1 MSQNKSY
8 RIRTNINE
16 DKVVNVNL
24 NRDFD
29 FLEMLSVKISQE
41 SVYNVK
47 SSNYGVVIGRIMA
60 NDGFGVPNAKVSI
73 FIQKSE
79 DDRDDV
85 SFIYPYN
92 SVLSKDKNN
101 IRYNLLPNTN
111 IDDCHKG
118 VGTFPSKRE
127 LLDNDSQIEVYER
140 YWKYTTVTNNS
151 GDYML
156 FGVPTGSYI
165 LHVDIDLSDIGVLSQ
180 KPSDFFFKGYNRELF
195 ESAKQFKTSTNLDS
209 ITQIVSENKTVQVF
223 PFWGDPDSGDN
234 ISITRCDV
242 NINYKFEPTCV
253 FLGSIITDSD
263 DNSISNTCVANRNSG
278 DNGNM
283 VTKSGTIEM
292 IRKTPTG
299 TVEEFRILGNE
310 LINGDGV
317 WCYQIPMNLDY
328 ITTDEFG
335 DIVPSNDVTKG
346 IPTRTSVR
354 FRVSLDNGDVNDNSN
369 YRFKYLIPN
378 YNDDGKYT
386 YDRMENYRFGSGTL
400 DEHFR
405 DLYWDDVYTVKSY
418 IPRVQKIGDD
428 KNVVGN
434 NCNKNS
440 ISIKYTNF
448 HGVNNPIPYNKIN
461 ICKKWW
467 VGIFCALLHLVLG
480 IINLWNDFMDNLEE
494 ILKIFNVNLESW
506 KIQINITDDDTGK
519 NVIYKPSNSNNHG
532 KVIEDK
538 IDKYIL
544 DEYKIIDLG
553 FYNDWLNGS
562 LYLPV
567 MNFSKNS
574 NGEWQFCN
582 CENKDIK
589 DVKIYD
595 NCIYNTDLALKNK
608 YINEI
613 AQTNVSSIDNSIY
626 GIGKVVTNM
635 DGLDIYYYSTQ
646 YKTDIVLLGNIK
658 NNMSLL
664 NKLQSTTHVIPSIFN
679 TYKTETDAN
688 GNAVGNVLMTTE
700 TTPMD
705 WNENDKDYQGL
716 FFNFK
721 CLDLSTKFKSCVNV
735 KRICELG
742 VGQDVKQDGLILKDE
757 IVDND
762 GRLMFTMLNGNGL
775 LSKRKDNKTNYYIN
789 QFKNVYHNGFDGI
802 IGDDKNDDY
811 ISFVK
816 NNSFYFYFGLHYGKT
831 AIDEFK
837 RLYNQTC
844 KPLGELKMDYTIDYS
859 DSSACNNTGAIKIS
873 NVGKEPYDVIING
886 NESQGLYG
894 MNGDTMISGLDN
906 VEYVID
912 IIDSDDNK
920 STEVIELNKNKFGF
934 TISNTFFNEE
944 VKKEENDGTIQWD
957 RNALNFVT
965 ININNIN
972 YCGGYVSIKKI
983 ESYKYDINTNEFEL
997 IIKGVVTNQITS
1009 FDIDF
1014 KIHVKKEDNQF
1025 GNFFD
1030 LNGYGRVPFDFKD
1043 NNIIFGISTPGVYEI
1058 KIGELCT
1065 KVVDEEEIKVFD
1077 EDTISILNIN
1087 VPNKA
1092 NIDFMINNVN
1102 SEHLFTIENDTVKTI
1117 DSRFTQ
1123 FISLYN
1129 NSDNIIDWYKNDNFK
1144 DKYKDKYTE
1153 LDGKLTIN
1161 NTTSNI
1167 SSIDDLVNDICGL
1180 MINNTIN
1187 TLNNLNYDKIDYS
1200 AKINNENINGNDIY
1214 LVYDRN
1220 QTTLNANEQ
1229 SEIYGPTEIS
1239 IINSVNINNG
1249 IITTSEPLI
1258 KLNIERNSSI
1268 DSYGNIYNGVKYNNI
1283 NNHIYSA
1290 FISNENGTKIPNNIV
1305 EYDGTNNSLNNY
1317 IKLQTVD
1324 RGIYGD
1330 LTFIYH
1336 NKYFKNGNKS
1346 NIVYGNVYGGLPL
1359 NFDDN
1364 GILSK
1369 FSDIKDIQKDDDTFI
1384 IENYHEENIEITS
1397 PNDNDILPDIEKIF
1411 WTGYFNYA
1419 KVMSMLIRLF
1429 KFNNI
1434 EYIIGAF
1441 ETDSI
1446 LYKMNLLS
1454 ESNIF
1459 NPDKNKINNFIS
1471 NYIFNKKN
1479 CNYLDLRL
1487 YNFFD
1492 VKYIG
1497 DDTNAIKF
1505 LFDVLDE
1512 LYSNENFK
1520 SFINFNHEYAYYFTS
1535 SIKTNDNNIIVENFT
1550 CNFPNNTKPNVL
1562 NKNDIRK
1569 LPCNISNVINNNVT
1583 NITNI
1588 NESNIDMYDG
1598 YGIINVDNICYEN
1611 DLGVFK
1617 MTNKKVFVNK
1627 PNQDIP
1633 FYHLSGDTNT
1643 NDIIFNTND
1652 KNVEKKISSYHV
1664 NYGKTIDKN
1673 ELYLT
1678 NINMSFYRQ
1687 NFNDSNFNNVV
1698 YYSNGELKDKTYSFF
1713 ENNDGKLTH
1722 ITYYFTKF
1730 KYEDD
1735 VLCFY
1740 IKDNNNIDGWYCF
1753 NKKDDKTCTLSPY
1766 IKLVLKQAQLSSSI
1780 EVSLKFYEDLVKE
1793 ISTMLINKG
1802 EYFGNGDISISTKN
1816 MDEDNTLYFTTKEE
1830 INLDGNCFDVYTTF
1844 YNKINK
1850 PLEYT
1855 LNTTKSSVFS
1865 DEVYVD
1871 YVEISDDLFDNVIN
1885 DVNENNINAWF
1896 SNNINTRQY
1905 QCVISYSN
1913 GTRRF
1918 ELSEN
1923 DKTKLSINDNVYL
1936 YITVGD
1942 DNMESYHLTIN
1953 EPLPSITFPDNNL
1966 TNNGVTILP
1975 LN

>member
-47 SSNYGVVIGRIMA
+47 SSNYGVVIGRVMA

-79 DDRDDV
+79 GDRDDV

-111 IDDCHKG
+111 IDDCHQG

-209 ITQIVSENKTVQVF
+209 LTQIVSENKTVQVF

-354 FRVSLDNGDVNDNSN
+354 FRVSLDNGEVNDNSN

-378 YNDDGKYT
+378 YNDDDKYT
-386 YDRMENYRFGSGTL
+386 YDRIENYRFGSGTL
-400 DEHFR
+400 NEYFR
-405 DLYWDDVYTVKSY
+405 DLYWDDVYTVKNY
-418 IPRVQKIGDD
+418 IPRVQKVTNTDT
-428 KNVVGN
+428 VVSN

-448 HGVNNPIPYNKIN
+448 HGVNNPIPYNKMN

-467 VGIFCALLHLVLG
+467 VGIFCALLHFVLMM
-480 IINLWNDFMDNLEE
+480 INFWNDIIDGLSG
-494 ILKIFNVNLESW
+494 ILGDDTKKAKISVT
-506 KIQINITDDDTGK
+506 ITDDDSGK
-519 NVIYKPSNSNNHG
+519 QIIYKPTTDNKQADIIKNQ
-532 KVIEDK
+532 

-544 DEYKIIDLG
+544 DEYKILDLG

-567 MNFSKNS
+567 MNFTKNK
-574 NGEWQFCN
+574 NGEWNFCN
-582 CENKDIK
+582 CENK
-589 DVKIYD
+589 
-595 NCIYNTDLALKNK
+595 NNTDLKIFDNCKIDTSISGDTK
-608 YINEI
+608 YINNKY
-613 AQTNVSSIDNSIY
+613 QTSSEDLY
-626 GIGKVVTNM
+626 GIGKVVKNI
-635 DGLDIYYYSTQ
+635 DNLDVYYYSTK

-664 NKLQSTTHVIPSIFN
+664 NKLTSTTYTIPQIFN
-679 TYKTETDAN
+679 PYKVETDN
-688 GNAVGNVLMTTE
+688 KGNVTSSIEITE
-700 TTPMD
+700 PTAMD
-705 WNENDKDYQGL
+705 WDDNDKDYQGL

-721 CLDLSTKFKSCVNV
+721 CLDLSTKLKSCVNV

-742 VGQDVKQDGLILKDE
+742 VGQDVKQDVKQDGLILKDE

-762 GRLMFTMLNGNGL
+762 GRLMFTMLNGNSL
-775 LSKRKDNKTNYYIN
+775 LAKRKDKKTNYYIN
-789 QFKNVYHNGFDGI
+789 QFKNAYHYGFDGI
-802 IGDDKNDDY
+802 TDDETNTDY
-811 ISFVK
+811 VDFIK

-844 KPLGELKMDYTIDYS
+844 KPLGELKMNYTIDYS
-859 DSSACNNTGAIKIS
+859 DSSACNNTGVIKIS
-873 NVGKEPYDVIING
+873 NVGKEPYDLIING
-886 NESQGLYG
+886 NESQGLYDRVG
-894 MNGDTMISGLDN
+894 ETVFYGLSN
-906 VEYVID
+906 SKYVID
-912 IIDSDDNK
+912 IIDSDNNK
-920 STEVIELNKNKFGF
+920 SNEVIELNKNKFGF

-944 VKKEENDGTIQWD
+944 VKKEENNGTIQWV
-957 RNALNFVT
+957 RNSLNFVT
-965 ININNIN
+965 IYISNIN
-972 YCGGYVSIKKI
+972 YCGGYVSIKQI
-983 ESYKYDINTNEFEL
+983 ESSNYNVNTNEFEL
-997 IIKGVVTNQITS
+997 IIKGVVTNQMTS

-1014 KIHVKKEDNQF
+1014 KIHVKKEYDEF

-1030 LNGYGRVPFDFKD
+1030 LNGYGYIPFGIKD
-1043 NNIIFGISTPGVYEI
+1043 NNIVFGMSTPGVYII

-1065 KVVDEEEIKVFD
+1065 NKFD
-1077 EDTISILNIN
+1077 EDTISILKLN
-1087 VPNKA
+1087 VPNKV

-1102 SEHLFTIENDTVKTI
+1102 SEHLFTIENNTVKTI
-1117 DSRFTQ
+1117 DSKFAQ
-1123 FISLYN
+1123 FISQYN
-1129 NSDNIIDWYKNDNFK
+1129 NSDNIIDWYKNYNFNGE
-1144 DKYKDKYTE
+1144 YNE

-1167 SSIDDLVNDICGL
+1167 SSIDDFVNDICGL
-1180 MINNTIN
+1180 MIDNSVNVFN
-1187 TLNNLNYDKIDYS
+1187 KLNHNQIEYS
-1200 AKINNENINGNDIY
+1200 ANSNGENINGNNIY
-1214 LVYDRN
+1214 LVYDMENTSLEANN
-1220 QTTLNANEQ
+1220 QNIKYDETD
-1229 SEIYGPTEIS
+1229 SK

-1249 IITTSEPLI
+1249 IIKTSEPLV
-1258 KLNIERNSSI
+1258 KLLIERGK
-1268 DSYGNIYNGVKYNNI
+1268 DGEKKVKYGNNDEDHY
-1283 NNHIYSA
+1283 IYSSYIDDA
-1290 FISNENGTKIPNNIV
+1290 NSKIPSNVIK
-1305 EYDGTNNSLNNY
+1305 YDGTNDSLTNY

-1330 LTFIYH
+1330 LTFIHH
-1336 NKYFKNGNKS
+1336 NKHFKNGNKS
-1346 NIVYGNVYGGLPL
+1346 NIIYGNVYGGLPL

-1369 FSDIKDIQKDDDTFI
+1369 FSDIKNIQKDGDTFI
-1384 IENYHEENIEITS
+1384 IENYHESDISIYNNNFVLRFDTIFSNNIE
-1397 PNDNDILPDIEKIF
+1397 F
-1411 WTGYFNYA
+1411 A

-1429 KFNNI
+1429 RFNKI
-1434 EYIIGAF
+1434 EHIIGKF
-1441 ETDSI
+1441 ETNSI
-1446 LYKMNLLS
+1446 LSKMNLLS
-1454 ESNIF
+1454 ESNISDM
-1459 NPDKNKINNFIS
+1459 DKNKINNFIS
-1471 NYIFNKKN
+1471 NYISNKES
-1479 CNYLDLRL
+1479 CNYLDLRI

-1492 VKYIG
+1492 ENYIG
-1497 DDTNAIKF
+1497 KGINTKTF
-1505 LFDVLDE
+1505 LFNVLDE
-1512 LYSNENFK
+1512 LYSNENFQ

-1535 SIKTNDNNIIVENFT
+1535 TISSEDNNIILENFT
-1550 CNFPNNTKPNVL
+1550 YKFPNNVKPNIVR
-1562 NKNDIRK
+1562 NYERK
-1569 LPCNISNVINNNVT
+1569 LPCNISNTINDKTYEIKSIDNAM
-1583 NITNI
+1583 INI
-1588 NESNIDMYDG
+1588 NDG
-1598 YGIINVDNICYEN
+1598 YGVINIDNICYEN
-1611 DLGVFK
+1611 NMDIFK
-1617 MTNKKVFVNK
+1617 ISNRKIFVK
-1627 PNQDIP
+1627 ETNQDIP
-1633 FYHLSGDTNT
+1633 FYHLSGETNT
-1643 NDIIFNTND
+1643 NDIIFNTNY
-1652 KNVEKKISSYHV
+1652 KKEQKKISGYHV
-1664 NYGKTIDKN
+1664 NYRKTIGKN
-1673 ELYLT
+1673 ELHLDE
-1678 NINMSFYRQ
+1678 IRMSFYRQ
-1687 NFNDSNFNNVV
+1687 NFNDSNFNIIAHQS
-1698 YYSNGELKDKTYSFF
+1698 SNTL
-1713 ENNDGKLTH
+1713 ENKINSDYEF
-1722 ITYYFTKF
+1722 INF
-1730 KYEDD
+1730 KYEDGI
-1735 VLCFY
+1735 LLFY
-1740 IKDNNNIDGWYCF
+1740 IKGVNDTIENGAWYSY
-1753 NKKDDKTCTLSPY
+1753 KSKDDKNNTIELSQ
-1766 IKLVLKQAQLSSSI
+1766 INTATNLDESI
-1780 EVSLKFYEDLVKE
+1780 ELELKFYEDLVKE
-1793 ISTMLINKG
+1793 ISTSIVEGSDL
-1802 EYFGNGDISISTKN
+1802 GNGDVMISSTYLDKLN
-1816 MDEDNTLYFTTKEE
+1816 DDTLYFTTKEK
-1830 INLDGNCFDVYTTF
+1830 IDSSYNCFDVYTTF
-1844 YNKINK
+1844 YDKTKK
-1850 PLEYT
+1850 PLSYI
-1855 LNTTKSSVFS
+1855 LHTTSSS
-1865 DEVYVD
+1865 SSSNQYVD
-1871 YVEISDDLFDNVIN
+1871 SVEISNDLFDNVIN
-1885 DVNENNINAWF
+1885 NANRYNIKAWF
-1896 SNNINTRQY
+1896 SNDINTRLY
-1905 QCVISYSN
+1905 QCFIAYFN
-1913 GTRRF
+1913 GMWKF
-1918 ELSEN
+1918 ALN
-1923 DKTKLSINDNVYL
+1923 AGDNTKLSINDNVYL

-1942 DNMESYHLTIN
+1942 DNMETYHLLIHEKFT
-1953 EPLPSITFPDNNL
+1953 PAITFPDDNL
-1966 TNNGVTILP
+1966 TNNDVTILP
-1975 LN
+1975 SN